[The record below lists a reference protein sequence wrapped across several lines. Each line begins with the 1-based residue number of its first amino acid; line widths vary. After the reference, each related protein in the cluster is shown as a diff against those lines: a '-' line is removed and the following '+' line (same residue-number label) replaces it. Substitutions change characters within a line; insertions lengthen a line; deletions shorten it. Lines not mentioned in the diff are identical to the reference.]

1 MHLLRDG
8 GTGAQVVRFLVAR
21 AESVLRM
28 LLRRTEELEAIAK
41 AIEILSSGDVSGNAD
56 KHLPGLVQ
64 IKKSVSFMQV
74 QASSTSPVQAR
85 VAEFLRQKGSAIN
98 SRVLS
103 ALSVRVAEDP
113 FVKVKKMIKVPA
125 AHPGFRHTHCFRVFS
140 CVMASCSA
148 FSCGA

>member
-1 MHLLRDG
+1 M
-8 GTGAQVVRFLVAR
+8 
-21 AESVLRM
+21 
-28 LLRRTEELEAIAK
+28 RRTEELEAIAK
-41 AIEILSSGDVSGNAD
+41 AVEILSSGDVSGNAD

-125 AHPGFRHTHCFRVFS
+125 SRPRFFCTPCSLFARLSWRFFGSFVLPPAAVLAVFRRTSS
-140 CVMASCSA
+140 CA
-148 FSCGA
+148 